1 MKGGMCTA
9 TTRLITHHISKGE
22 SVAQSLKDRFD
33 YGQNPEKTGG
43 GELISSYACDHQT
56 ADAEFLLS
64 KAKYKAA
71 TGREQRRDADV
82 LCYQIRQS
90 FRPGEITPEEANRVG
105 YETAMRW
112 TKGNHAFFVATHTDR
127 QHIHNHIYYNS
138 VSLDCTRKYRDFW
151 RSARALRRLSD
162 RVCLEND
169 LSVIERPMLHSKGRF
184 LHYGQ
189 WVGERPPSAKQR
201 VRLAVIDALA
211 QKPGDFG
218 AFLSLM
224 EQSGFTVTHGR
235 GGVISLLAPGQEK
248 PTRLRASTLGEGFD
262 PEDIRAVIAGE
273 RPAPE
278 LPQEAPPPRRV
289 GLLIDIQEQIKNG
302 KGPGYA
308 RWATIYNLKQR
319 AAALQYLQEYGLT
332 EYKQLAASTGAAV
345 DRVHALGEELRQT
358 EEALSRTA
366 RLMAATVAYAKT
378 RPVFDGYKAARY
390 SKKYLAAHEA
400 ELADYRAAKAE
411 LGDLLG
417 GAKLPKMEEQKRSR
431 RTLTEQKK
439 ALYAEYRRAQREM
452 REAVAV
458 KANIDQLLGMAERR
472 EKKAQE
478 R

>member
-1 MKGGMCTA
+1 M
-9 TTRLITHHISKGE
+9 
-22 SVAQSLKDRFD
+22 
-33 YGQNPEKTGG
+33 
-43 GELISSYACDHQT
+43 
-56 ADAEFLLS
+56 
-64 KAKYKAA
+64 
-71 TGREQRRDADV
+71 
-82 LCYQIRQS
+82 
-90 FRPGEITPEEANRVG
+90 
-105 YETAMRW
+105 
-112 TKGNHAFFVATHTDR
+112 
-127 QHIHNHIYYNS
+127 
-138 VSLDCTRKYRDFW
+138 
-151 RSARALRRLSD
+151 
-162 RVCLEND
+162 
-169 LSVIERPMLHSKGRF
+169 
-184 LHYGQ
+184 
-189 WVGERPPSAKQR
+189 
-201 VRLAVIDALA
+201 
-211 QKPGDFG
+211 
-218 AFLSLM
+218 
-224 EQSGFTVTHGR
+224 
-235 GGVISLLAPGQEK
+235 GV
-248 PTRLRASTLGEGFD
+248 
-262 PEDIRAVIAGE
+262 
-273 RPAPE
+273 
-278 LPQEAPPPRRV
+278 
-289 GLLIDIQEQIKNG
+289 LIDIQELIKNG